1 MIARLSA
8 LALAAAFATPA
19 AAQEAWVGIAAH
31 GVETPFTFDSGEGGV
46 DVQAGYRFAPERA
59 LVAIGSPAPY
69 VFALV
74 NSDGDTNLVAA
85 GLSWKLGGRLYARPG
100 IGLAVHD
107 GPSRRVRASDN
118 LRTDLG
124 SRILFEP
131 EIAIGWQ
138 ATPRLGIEAS
148 WVHVSHAQL
157 FSGQNPGLDIIG
169 ARLVLKL

>member
-1 MIARLSA
+1 MIARVAVAGLLLCASP
-8 LALAAAFATPA
+8 L

-31 GVETPFTFDSGEGGV
+31 GVDTPFTFDTGEDGA
-46 DVQAGYRFAPERA
+46 DLQLGYRFAPEAA
-59 LVAIGSPAPY
+59 LSAIGSPAPY
-69 VFALV
+69 VFALA
-74 NSDGDTNLVAA
+74 NTAGDTNLVAA
-85 GLSWKLGGRLYARPG
+85 GLSWKLGGRVYARPG

-107 GPSRRVRASDN
+107 GPSLRVRAEDG

-124 SRILFEP
+124 SRLLFEP

-138 ATPRLGIEAS
+138 ATPRLGLEAS

-169 ARLVLKL
+169 ARMVLRL